1 MSESRKDKKPF
12 LGKTHSMET
21 KQKMAKSH
29 KGHTYIIE
37 AKKNVL
43 KKYV

>member
-37 AKKNVL
+37 PKNVL